1 MADSVIAHQPY
12 IYAFSFK
19 DEGQKVA
26 KIPGGK
32 VLKLIGETEG
42 YYKLAPLPV
51 GEYEPYPVA
60 SSVWWVRASM
70 ADKYIGPVVPP
81 VVIPPVSSNPSDI
94 EAAAHIVALIRWLKE
109 L

>member
-12 IYAFSFK
+12 IYAYSFK

-32 VLKLIGETEG
+32 VLKLIGEFEG

-51 GEYEPYPVA
+51 GEYEPYPVTA
-60 SSVWWVRASM
+60 AIWWVRSSM
-70 ADKYIGPVVPP
+70 ADKYIGPVTPP
-81 VVIPPVSSNPSDI
+81 VIPPVSGNVSDI
-94 EAAAHIVALIRWLKE
+94 EAAAHIVAIIRWLKE
-109 L
+109 M

>member
-1 MADSVIAHQPY
+1 MMADSVIAHQPY

-26 KIPGGK
+26 KIPGGT
-32 VLKLIGETEG
+32 VLKLLGEAEG
-42 YYKLAPLPV
+42 YYKLAPLPA
-51 GEYEPYPVA
+51 GSYEAYPVA

-70 ADKYIGPVVPP
+70 ADKYTGPVS
-81 VVIPPVSSNPSDI
+81 PPVSGNVSDI
-94 EAAAHIVALIRWLKE
+94 EAAAHIVAIIRWLKE

>member
-1 MADSVIAHQPY
+1 VIAHQPY
-12 IYAFSFK
+12 IYAYSFK

-32 VLKLIGETEG
+32 VLKLIGEFEG
-42 YYKLAPLPV
+42 YYKLAPLPA
-51 GEYEPYPVA
+51 GSYEAYPVA

-70 ADKYIGPVVPP
+70 ADKYTGPVTPP
-81 VVIPPVSSNPSDI
+81 VIPPEGSVSDI
-94 EAAAHIVALIRWLKE
+94 EAAAHIVALIRYIKE